1 MSVTSLIAG
10 TLMLATSA
18 EATLISNPDIFCLS
32 HAIYWETRGVEAQ
45 GASMVGEVVLN
56 RVEHEEFPNTVCD
69 VVNQPWQFAASSAMG
84 APIIEPQAF
93 DNSVRVAID
102 TYLSGNR
109 DNDALFFINSSV
121 GMPNWARNLRVVGR
135 YGDHVFLTFRD
146 Q

>member
-56 RVEHEEFPNTVCD
+56 RVMVKVYTDGFGRPGFHVRLH
-69 VVNQPWQFAASSAMG
+69 G
-84 APIIEPQAF
+84 ADAPYTDA
-93 DNSVRVAID
+93 NARVRAEI
-102 TYLSGNR
+102 
-109 DNDALFFINSSV
+109 
-121 GMPNWARNLRVVGR
+121 
-135 YGDHVFLTFRD
+135 
-146 Q
+146 